1 MELSPSSAASRE
13 TETGASNKFN
23 IWFKYFL
30 ISNFVSGIGNL
41 EGAVIMKLCLLVGLF
56 ATIPTAMMAVSFV
69 YRKLAVTDVKETY

>member
-1 MELSPSSAASRE
+1 MLLVRNLNWF
-13 TETGASNKFN
+13 SNWSNRKFN
-23 IWFKYFL
+23 TWLNFFL

>member
-1 MELSPSSAASRE
+1 MLISGNLNLFSSWVPSRYS
-13 TETGASNKFN
+13 TWFN
-23 IWFKYFL
+23 CFL

-41 EGAVIMKLCLLVGLF
+41 EGAVIMKLGLLVGLF

>member
-1 MELSPSSAASRE
+1 MLLVRNLNWF
-13 TETGASNKFN
+13 SNWSNRKFN
-23 IWFKYFL
+23 TWLNCFL

-41 EGAVIMKLCLLVGLF
+41 EGAVIMKLGLLVGLF